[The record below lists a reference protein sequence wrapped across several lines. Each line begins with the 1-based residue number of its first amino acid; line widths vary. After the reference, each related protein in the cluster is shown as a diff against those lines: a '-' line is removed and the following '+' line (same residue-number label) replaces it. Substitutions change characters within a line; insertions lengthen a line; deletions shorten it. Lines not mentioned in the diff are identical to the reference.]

1 MHEMAIAQSIIEIVE
16 REARKHN
23 SGSVKRVKVQIG
35 EFSGVVKEALEFSFE
50 IAKSGTVAEN
60 AELEIEVI
68 GFKARCK
75 VCDFEING
83 VDDFNLFC
91 PRCEDPMEIVS
102 GREMRVE
109 YIEIE

>member
-23 SGSVKRVKVQIG
+23 SGCVKRVKVQIG
-35 EFSGVVKEALEFSFE
+35 EFSGVVREALEFSFE
-50 IAKSGTVAEN
+50 VAKSGTIAEN
-60 AELEIEVI
+60 AELEVEVI
-68 GFKARCK
+68 GFKAKCK
-75 VCDFEING
+75 ACNFEING

-91 PRCEDPMEIVS
+91 PNCGEPMEIVS